1 MRRSM
6 LFAALSSGALLSALL
21 AFPVSAQSVQAPAAT
36 PTDCEPGFERRIYP
50 HGSQL
55 NFRCRTRVIDC
66 PQRPG
71 HHAAVIPEP
80 SFETA
85 QGVQFGYRCQY
96 SDRER

>member
-1 MRRSM
+1 M
-6 LFAALSSGALLSALL
+6 LFAALSSCALLSALL
-21 AFPVSAQSVQAPAAT
+21 AFPVSAQSVQAPATT
-36 PTDCEPGFERRIYP
+36 PADCQPGFERRIYP

-66 PQRPG
+66 PERPG

-96 SDRER
+96 SSRER

>member
-1 MRRSM
+1 M
-6 LFAALSSGALLSALL
+6 LFAALSSGALFSALL
-21 AFPVSAQSVQAPAAT
+21 AFPISAQSVLPPAAT
-36 PTDCEPGFERRIYP
+36 PADCEAGFERRIYP

-66 PQRPG
+66 PERPG

-96 SDRER
+96 SSRER